1 MTNKKK
7 GDRDMNDQYKRSSQ
21 FVVLTTDS
29 EQDDD
34 SSSGY
39 VTTETTLDLY
49 EAVVFDD
56 THIPRDRFYGLFK
69 GHIRNNEREELR
81 AIWVELFFD
90 LIYAACIIHLSAE
103 VASHHIT
110 LCHNE
115 WKYAFLLTGFAQF
128 GLFTQTWRDQV
139 LYVTYFVF
147 TQRMDEC
154 LSILYMLC
162 ILAMGIFIHDNPEY
176 HDGFQT
182 AYILVRFVSILM
194 HIKVLMIPSARYY
207 AMYQIA
213 LSLCMILLLLVSMV
227 TEFYDACSMDY
238 FIVYAVVFVVDYI
251 GYCVMEYQLHMKV
264 NIEHISERFGLF
276 ILIILGE
283 SIISI
288 LTTEIGDLDLKDIRF
303 KADGTPPDMVLIVFI
318 LLAFIMAYCIAR
330 LYYNCQ
336 PPAEHIEET
345 GHALH
350 KAEWYGRRLY
360 TYSHQVL
367 FIGLLGL
374 GIGIKITGK
383 HLLYP
388 KKQWIDVLLPG
399 YSLVIIVISL
409 NLIRISHPYNTNYK
423 VWLFRLILIVIMS
436 IIPAFAMKINQG
448 IIFGVI
454 FMCILLMVCV
464 DVEGK
469 LMMRHSKH

>member
-1 MTNKKK
+1 
-7 GDRDMNDQYKRSSQ
+7 
-21 FVVLTTDS
+21 
-29 EQDDD
+29 
-34 SSSGY
+34 
-39 VTTETTLDLY
+39 
-49 EAVVFDD
+49 
-56 THIPRDRFYGLFK
+56 
-69 GHIRNNEREELR
+69 
-81 AIWVELFFD
+81 
-90 LIYAACIIHLSAE
+90 
-103 VASHHIT
+103 
-110 LCHNE
+110 
-115 WKYAFLLTGFAQF
+115 
-128 GLFTQTWRDQV
+128 
-139 LYVTYFVF
+139 
-147 TQRMDEC
+147 
-154 LSILYMLC
+154 
-162 ILAMGIFIHDNPEY
+162 
-176 HDGFQT
+176 
-182 AYILVRFVSILM
+182 
-194 HIKVLMIPSARYY
+194 
-207 AMYQIA
+207 
-213 LSLCMILLLLVSMV
+213 MILLLLVSMV

-388 KKQWIDVLLPG
+388 KKQWIDVLFIGLLGLGIGIKITGKHLLYPKKQWIDVLLPG